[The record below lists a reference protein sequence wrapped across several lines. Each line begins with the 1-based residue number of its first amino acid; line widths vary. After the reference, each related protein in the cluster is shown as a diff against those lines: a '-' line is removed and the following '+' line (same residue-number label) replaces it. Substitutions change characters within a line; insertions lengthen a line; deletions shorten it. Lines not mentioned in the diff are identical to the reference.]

1 MGLFNLP
8 SPFYEL
14 VDRVVFAAAPA
25 PWRLVF
31 WAIMGAVSSLLLYKW
46 LSPQAKIAATKKRVT
61 EMRRRMLDHD
71 GDDLA
76 SAMPLIRAQLTVA
89 FRHLGLVL
97 PATLIASLP
106 ALTLMIWLD
115 TSYARAL
122 PDGAP
127 TIEVVPPDLEGSW
140 RTEADIP
147 RITVRERTGNPVAD
161 IAVEKPIPQIEKRH
175 WWNVL
180 LGNPAGYL
188 PDQGP
193 VERVTVHLPERAY
206 LPFGP
211 DWARSWMALFVPVFF
226 ITSLL
231 FYRIARIQ

>member
-8 SPFYEL
+8 GPLYDL
-14 VDRVVFAAAPA
+14 VDRAVFAAAPA

-31 WAIMGAVSSLLLYKW
+31 WAVVAAVSSLLIYKW
-46 LSPQAKIAATKKRVT
+46 LSPQAKIAATKERVA
-61 EMRRRMLDHD
+61 ELRRRMLDHD
-71 GDDLA
+71 GEDLA
-76 SAMPLIRAQLTVA
+76 SAMPLIRAQLAIA

-115 TSYARAL
+115 TSYARFL
-122 PDGAP
+122 PDSAP
-127 TIEVVPPDLEGSW
+127 FIEVVPAGFEGTW
-140 RTEADIP
+140 RTEADVP
-147 RITVRERTGNPVAD
+147 RITVRERTGQAVAD
-161 IAVEKPIPQIEKRH
+161 IPVQKPIPQIEKRH

-188 PDQGP
+188 PDHGP
-193 VERVTVHLPERAY
+193 VERVTVHLPEQAY

-211 DWARSWMALFVPVFF
+211 GWARSWMALFIPVFF
-226 ITSLL
+226 VTSLF

>member
-8 SPFYEL
+8 SPVYEF
-14 VDRVVFAAAPA
+14 VDRAVAAAAPA

-31 WAIMGAVSSLLLYKW
+31 WAIVGAVATLTLYKW
-46 LSPQAKIAATKKRVT
+46 LSPQAKIAATKERVAET
-61 EMRRRMLDHD
+61 RRWMLDHD
-71 GDDLA
+71 GDLA
-76 SAMPLIRAQLTVA
+76 SAMPLIRAQLGVA
-89 FRHLGLVL
+89 FHHLALVL

-106 ALTLMIWLD
+106 ALTLMVWLD

-122 PDGAP
+122 PDDP
-127 TIEVVPPDLEGSW
+127 PPIEVVPPTLEGTW
-140 RTEADIP
+140 RAEADAP
-147 RITVRERTGNPVAD
+147 RITVRERDGSTVAD
-161 IAVEKPIPQIEKRH
+161 IPVGKPVPQIEKRR

-180 LGNPAGYL
+180 VGNPAGYL

-193 VERVTVHLPERAY
+193 AERVTVHLPEQSY

-211 DWARSWMALFVPVFF
+211 GWARSWIALFMPVFF
-226 ITSLL
+226 ATSLV

>member
-8 SPFYEL
+8 GPFYEL
-14 VDRVVFAAAPA
+14 IDQAVFAAVPA

-31 WAIMGAVSSLLLYKW
+31 WAITAAVISLLLYKW
-46 LSPQAKIAATKKRVT
+46 LSPQAKIAATKERVA

-76 SAMPLIRAQLTVA
+76 SAMPLVRAQLGIA

-97 PATLIASLP
+97 PATLIASFP
-106 ALTLMIWLD
+106 VLTLMIWLD
-115 TSYARAL
+115 TSYARVL

-127 TIEVVPPDLEGSW
+127 PIEVVPPDFEGTWQTDSGVPLIAV
-140 RTEADIP
+140 RERGGNHIADIP
-147 RITVRERTGNPVAD
+147 VG
-161 IAVEKPIPQIEKRH
+161 KPIPQIEKRH

-211 DWARSWMALFVPVFF
+211 GWARSWIALFMPVFF

-231 FYRIARIQ
+231 FYRLARIQ